1 MLGRFDFEQI
11 SKSVLRCSTQP
22 GKKIE
27 SGSLF
32 NANMPAPLWIGD
44 CVIVRD
50 TYTMFYYMLEEGE
63 MDPNDKLFKQN
74 WKGGIGV

>member
-1 MLGRFDFEQI
+1 M
-11 SKSVLRCSTQP
+11 SKFQNQFCACSTQP

-27 SGSLF
+27 PGSLF
-32 NANMPAPLWIGD
+32 NDNMPAPLWIGD

-63 MDPNDKLFKQN
+63 MDPNGKLF
-74 WKGGIGV
+74 